1 MLTKLTPA
9 VNFINILHTN
19 FSYKYDISAAFPN
32 YMYVEK
38 AAEMTFLWK
47 MRAYNV
53 DEIDT
58 WKSTTIHVTSN
69 VDEKRQNFSEQH
81 CS

>member
-1 MLTKLTPA
+1 MLMKLTPA
-9 VNFINILHTN
+9 ANFINILRTN
-19 FSYKYDISAAFPN
+19 FLYIYDISAAFPN

-38 AAEMTFLWK
+38 AAEMTFVRK
-47 MRAYNV
+47 MCAYNV

-69 VDEKRQNFSEQH
+69 ADEKRQNFSEQH
-81 CS
+81 